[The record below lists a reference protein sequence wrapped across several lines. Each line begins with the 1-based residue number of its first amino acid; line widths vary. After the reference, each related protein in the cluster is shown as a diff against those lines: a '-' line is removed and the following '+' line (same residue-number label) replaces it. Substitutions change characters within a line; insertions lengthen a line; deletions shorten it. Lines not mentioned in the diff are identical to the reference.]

1 MPMKWVEP
9 AEFCRGVGPDGQTE
23 VRVYHVY
30 KDGQAASGVR
40 LYLYTTD
47 VTECDD
53 DAVFDVRDLV
63 ERDHPRAAE
72 VFGGHEDAVRE
83 FLVGEIAAGR
93 VPVNQTE
100 DDEDDEEGSED
111 EHEGQPD

>member
-9 AEFCRGVGPDGQTE
+9 AEFCRGVGPDGKTE

-47 VTECDD
+47 ITECDD
-53 DAVFDVRDLV
+53 DAVFDIRDLV
-63 ERDHPRAAE
+63 KRDHPRAVE
-72 VFGGHEDAVRE
+72 VFCGHEYAVRE

-93 VPVNQTE
+93 VPVSQTE
-100 DDEDDEEGSED
+100 TDEEGSED
-111 EHEGQPD
+111 GHEGQPD